1 MYEARF
7 DRIDQRLDTVESGQN
22 ELRAD
27 VRRLDGRIEH
37 LDRDMHALHE
47 AAIGRIEDLDRRM
60 HLLHEAAIGRIEDVD
75 RHMHVL
81 HEDVIARIAATPEY
95 TGPTRA
101 EFAEL
106 KEMLS
111 RRLDPLEAAVRLHSV
126 EIDQLKRRT

>member
-1 MYEARF
+1 MYKARF

-75 RHMHVL
+75 RHMHVR